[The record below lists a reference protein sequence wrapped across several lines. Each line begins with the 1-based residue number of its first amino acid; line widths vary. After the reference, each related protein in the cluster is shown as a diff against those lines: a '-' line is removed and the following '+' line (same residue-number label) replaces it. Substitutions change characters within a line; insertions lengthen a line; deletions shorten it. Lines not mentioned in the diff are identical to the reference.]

1 MKTRR
6 WLKVECS
13 PSDTP
18 PILLP
23 RHLPPLLSFAAN
35 SLRSHTPLC
44 DSLADTGLPADV
56 RRCSE
61 WICFPP
67 PASCFSQTQKPLPSP
82 SFEGRDNVWQ
92 GVPARSVLHWQK
104 NRCFKGQKICGS
116 SSALLLLTG
125 DDVRWAQGVP
135 ARSVLHLQKDRCL
148 EGAGKAALELDA
160 ACPSLTRFLFH
171 VYSNASCG
179 RQFQT
184 SRRFFGPYK
193 KQRGLRNSRSTPAGT
208 ASRPLNPE
216 SPGWNSPAPST
227 RISRLALPHVPS
239 TQNLP
244 TGTPPRPLNQNPPSE
259 TPSRPLNPESPGW
272 NSLTPLQ

>member
-1 MKTRR
+1 MFQPGVFCIYKR
-6 WLKVECS
+6 
-13 PSDTP
+13 P
-18 PILLP
+18 
-23 RHLPPLLSFAAN
+23 AA
-35 SLRSHTPLC
+35 LRS
-44 DSLADTGLPADV
+44 
-56 RRCSE
+56 
-61 WICFPP
+61 
-67 PASCFSQTQKPLPSP
+67 K
-82 SFEGRDNVWQ
+82 
-92 GVPARSVLHWQK
+92 
-104 NRCFKGQKICGS
+104 KICGS
-116 SSALLLLTG
+116 SSPLLLLTG
-125 DDVRWAQGVP
+125 DDVPWALGVP

-160 ACPSLTRFLFH
+160 ACPSLTLFLFH

-193 KQRGLRNSRSTPAGT
+193 KQRGLRNSRNTPTGT
-208 ASRPLNPE
+208 PR
-216 SPGWNSPAPST
+216 APQP
-227 RISRLALPHVPS
+227 RIPRLALPHVPS

>member
-1 MKTRR
+1 MKLRR
-6 WLKVECS
+6 WTKVECG

-23 RHLPPLLSFAAN
+23 GICLHRCHSRPTRFARTRRSVTAWQTPG
-35 SLRSHTPLC
+35 SLRMSGDAQSGSAFHL
-44 DSLADTGLPADV
+44 LPAVFRKLKNPCQV
-56 RRCSE
+56 RR
-61 WICFPP
+61 FR
-67 PASCFSQTQKPLPSP
+67 
-82 SFEGRDNVWQ
+82 EGIMCGMAR
-92 GVPARSVLHWQK
+92 GVPV
-104 NRCFKGQKICGS
+104 
-116 SSALLLLTG
+116 
-125 DDVRWAQGVP
+125 
-135 ARSVLHLQKDRCL
+135 RSVLHLQKDRCL

-160 ACPSLTRFLFH
+160 ACPSLTLFLFH

-216 SPGWNSPAPST
+216 SPGWHCPAPLQP

-239 TQNLP
+239 P
-244 TGTPPRPLNQNPPSE
+244 QNPPSE
-259 TPSRPLNPESPGW
+259 TPPRPFNPESP
-272 NSLTPLQ
+272 S

>member
-1 MKTRR
+1 MAKRGELQLR
-6 WLKVECS
+6 VLYIYKR
-13 PSDTP
+13 
-18 PILLP
+18 L
-23 RHLPPLLSFAAN
+23 AA
-35 SLRSHTPLC
+35 LR
-44 DSLADTGLPADV
+44 G
-56 RRCSE
+56 
-61 WICFPP
+61 
-67 PASCFSQTQKPLPSP
+67 K
-82 SFEGRDNVWQ
+82 
-92 GVPARSVLHWQK
+92 
-104 NRCFKGQKICGS
+104 KICGN
-116 SSALLLLTG
+116 SSALLLLAG
-125 DDVRWAQGVP
+125 DDVPWARGVP
-135 ARSVLHLQKDRCL
+135 ARSVLHLQKTRCL

-244 TGTPPRPLNQNPPSE
+244 PETPPRLQPESPHETPPRPSTQNLPAG
-259 TPSRPLNPESPGW
+259 TPSHPFK
-272 NSLTPLQ
+272 